1 MKSGVGQFI
10 TEILRNP
17 IRYQTENKLE
27 TQSLPI
33 KLNNEMLLI
42 PIIKINDKR
51 NTVSTAARKVEED
64 TLTVI

>member
-42 PIIKINDKR
+42 PIININDKR
-51 NTVSTAARKVEED
+51 NTVSTAAR
-64 TLTVI
+64 